1 MSVPFDRNRMIG
13 LAALAGALG
22 CWAFAAA
29 NAEVAGMTKEEADSL
44 IYERQQVMSDMDKQG
59 ELIGSIVAGE
69 VPPDKLAEVTK
80 ALAKSARESVD
91 LWQRKV
97 PGGDEKPEVWTQHD
111 DFMKRMERFA
121 VKSDEMAKVAQT
133 GNMNGVIELLV
144 EAMPCKECH
153 DIYRIP
159 KKKPAA

>member
-1 MSVPFDRNRMIG
+1 MPFDRNRMVG
-13 LAALAGALG
+13 LVALVGALG
-22 CWAFAAA
+22 CGAFAAA
-29 NAEVAGMTKEEADSL
+29 GAQTTGISKEEAESL

-69 VPPDKLAEVTK
+69 VPPDKLPEVTK

-111 DFMKRMERFA
+111 DFMKRMEHFA
-121 VKSDEMAKVAQT
+121 MKSDEMAKVAQT

-153 DIYRIP
+153 DLYRVP
-159 KKKPAA
+159 KKKPAV

>member
-1 MSVPFDRNRMIG
+1 MPHGKKRRQREKSVPFDRNRMIG

-69 VPPDKLAEVTK
+69 
-80 ALAKSARESVD
+80 D
-91 LWQRKV
+91 LIPV
-97 PGGDEKPEVWTQHD
+97 IE
-111 DFMKRMERFA
+111 
-121 VKSDEMAKVAQT
+121 KVAQT